1 MGKVNLFVYGSLKRG
16 EQHHHRIKDL
26 RNESGRTQGQLWELT
41 IISHPTT
48 FERGASNTPP
58 NIHKYPVLIQ
68 NNPSASGETKWVHG
82 EMVFGVS
89 EELLQ
94 ELDQFEGVD
103 RKLYSR
109 VSVMVLTP
117 SGRHTAQTYVMTED
131 AIEQRGLE
139 PCNRDSWTSHR

>member
-26 RNESGRTQGQLWELT
+26 RNESGRTQGTLWELT
-41 IISHPTT
+41 IICHPRTSD
-48 FERGASNTPP
+48 RDVSKPSP
-58 NIHKYPVLIQ
+58 NIQKYPVLIQ
-68 NNPSASGETKWVHG
+68 HKPSASGETKWVHG

-94 ELDQFEGVD
+94 ELDRFEGVD
-103 RKLYSR
+103 RNLYSR
-109 VSVMVLTP
+109 VSVIVLTP

-139 PCNRDSWTSHR
+139 PFNRDSWTSHR